1 MFVSPCTTVSFF
13 LFILTFYKHI
23 CIFYL
28 LGKLIPLLSG
38 RTLFLP
44 DNCPCSKFLLIK
56 LIYGLQVSLVSVSM
70 IYVSTFII
78 FEVGNSG
85 IIAMSNTDV
94 VYYINFPFKLLFT
107 QFTTVKSIR
116 DIERTPAPF
125 TFKML
130 SRPSYRNS
138 VITKL

>member
-28 LGKLIPLLSG
+28 LGKLIPLLS
-38 RTLFLP
+38 TLFLP

-70 IYVSTFII
+70 IYVSTLII

-94 VYYINFPFKLLFT
+94 VCYINFPFKLLFT